1 MIDYLLQNK
10 TSKNFTPYK
19 KNTEK
24 GGGINMITPPPL
36 LPLGLVYPNLNKT
49 QNYNF

>member
-10 TSKNFTPYK
+10 TSKNFMTYK
-19 KNTEK
+19 KNIEK
-24 GGGINMITPPPL
+24 GDRIDMITPPL